1 MVMVA
6 SAEEVVRKTRR
17 EVRGLVRWRWM
28 LVWGAWGRGKESSRG
43 LEAARDREDMFG
55 RAEAIVRGGL
65 GGVSVCCGF
74 GMEVR
79 C

>member
-1 MVMVA
+1 MVTAA

-17 EVRGLVRWRWM
+17 EVRWLVRWRCM

-55 RAEAIVRGGL
+55 RAEAMVRGGL

-74 GMEVR
+74 RIEVW